1 MRLAIELRGAGK
13 RYEARHADGV
23 PYEAI
28 ADFNLEIPEGEFFC
42 LLGPTGCGKSTVM
55 NMVAGFEKPTS
66 GVSLGFGQ
74 PINGPSADRGMV
86 FQSDVALFPWLTV
99 EGNVAFGLR
108 MRGLDEAAVRRTVDE
123 NLDLVGLQPHR
134 GKFPRELSG
143 GMKQRV
149 QIARA
154 LANNPS
160 ILLMDEPFA
169 ALDAQTRRRMQ
180 EELARIWTVK
190 RKTVLFITHDIG
202 EAIWLADR
210 IGIMTHG
217 PHSRLKETFSVNLPK
232 PRHNMTPEFV
242 SLYNLLND
250 SISAESE
257 AMMNV

>member
-13 RYEARHADGV
+13 RYEPRHAGGAA
-23 PYEAI
+23 YEAI
-28 ADFNLEIPEGEFFC
+28 ADFSLEIPEGEFFC

-55 NMVAGFEKPTS
+55 NMVAGFERPS
-66 GVSLGFGQ
+66 AGQSMGFGRE
-74 PINGPSADRGMV
+74 IEGPSADRGMV

-99 EGNVAFGLR
+99 ADNVAFGPR
-108 MRGLDEAAVRRTVDE
+108 MRGLDEAAVRRVVDE
-123 NLDLVGLQPHR
+123 NLELVGLQKHR

-149 QIARA
+149 QLARA
-154 LANNPS
+154 FANNPS

-180 EELARIWTVK
+180 EELGRIWSVN

-210 IGIMTHG
+210 IGVMTHG
-217 PHSRLKETFSVNLPK
+217 PGSRLKEVIPVMLRR

-242 SLYNLLND
+242 NLYNKLND
-250 SISAESE
+250 TISAESE
-257 AMMNV
+257 AMMND

>member
-1 MRLAIELRGAGK
+1 MGSAIELRGVGK
-13 RYEARHADGV
+13 RYEPRHADGAA
-23 PYEAI
+23 YEAI
-28 ADFNLEIPEGEFFC
+28 AAFDLGIAEGEFFC

-55 NMVAGFEKPTS
+55 NMVAGFERPSS
-66 GVSLGFGQ
+66 GIALAFGRS
-74 PINGPSADRGMV
+74 IDGPDVQRGMV

-99 EGNVAFGLR
+99 EENVAFGLR
-108 MRGLDEAAVRRTVDE
+108 LRGTDEQAVQRSVDK
-123 NLDLVGLQPHR
+123 NLELVGLHQHR

-149 QIARA
+149 QIARS

-160 ILLMDEPFA
+160 ILLMDEPFG

-180 EELARIWTVK
+180 EELSRIWSLS

-210 IGIMTHG
+210 IGVMTHG
-217 PHSRLKETFSVNLPK
+217 PRSRLKEVVEVGLQR
-232 PRHNMTPEFV
+232 PRHNMTPDFV
-242 SLYNLLND
+242 SLYNRLND